1 MLEGSFQSFSDI
13 VKEVQQHFSHQN
25 LMSQSFH
32 DIDDIQS
39 LQQFSEMVR
48 DSEVSFDE
56 QNNEGV
62 NDKSLVKASI
72 VSKSPQTIMQQP
84 RPQTSQPVKNLSSK
98 KKDVKKTSLNPS
110 SGGGVNYQDIDV
122 EFSLPQF
129 EKDSSLAGTQLA
141 GSKNFRV
148 LEMDKSLKSNG

>member
-62 NDKSLVKASI
+62 NEKSLVKASI